1 MSSFSLTFQKSLT
14 FGVHIMIGLF
24 ILINGIA
31 VSITKS
37 WNSDHIIALVLGNLL
52 LVAAYFYFIGIFRL
66 SKKLFAP
73 KNEMEIID
81 ESVSKIE
88 SKSFLLTDLSVKKYY
103 QISFWAVALVTFIL
117 PFLFMIHVPDS
128 KLAWDYF
135 VIFNSTTELHGQS
148 FGLLP
153 ETASRLGYFLRYPN
167 NQFLGILFN
176 QIFSPFAENVLLRMW
191 VVTAVSA
198 LLTSLGV
205 LAGTLSVKALS
216 GKRHA
221 ILYNVCA
228 LGFLPFYVYGAQLYS
243 DTITLPFVSFGLLF
257 FIYAIKSDKLNRQI
271 LWYFLA
277 TLLTVL
283 GYEFKPTVL
292 IVLIAALVFLGLN
305 KKWKQ
310 LLLLIPMFALLFV
323 GGHFMVKATIA
334 TEPAFSQEANERHNL
349 PMMHWIAMSWAPS
362 NKTGGFN
369 KKIRQYSESFPTY
382 EAKKEA
388 DKQLFIDNIKKM
400 GPAGIVRQMG
410 RKLSYTWL
418 YGDLNSA
425 FYTYY
430 HENKFI
436 NRYFDYLSGT
446 SLTSLDGPGNI
457 TGWFM
462 LKAVQTLYWI
472 GLVVL
477 LWRQIWRILSRKKNW
492 SNPWFVPALAFVGL
506 SFFLILWETNSRYL
520 YQFAPVMIALA
531 SLGLIDNQFKK
542 KKRVKE

>member
-1 MSSFSLTFQKSLT
+1 
-14 FGVHIMIGLF
+14 MIGLF

-37 WNSDHIIALVLGNLL
+37 WNSDHIIVLVLGNLL

-73 KNEMEIID
+73 KNEMEITD

-128 KLAWDYF
+128 KHAWDYF

-176 QIFSPFAENVLLRMW
+176 QIFSPFAENVQLKMW

-400 GPAGIVRQMG
+400 GPAGIVRQIG

-425 FYTYY
+425 FYTNH

-436 NRYFDYLSGT
+436 NCYFDYLSGT
-446 SLTSLDGPGNI
+446 SFSLDGPGNI

>member
-1 MSSFSLTFQKSLT
+1 
-14 FGVHIMIGLF
+14 MIGLF

-128 KLAWDYF
+128 KHAWDYF

-176 QIFSPFAENVLLRMW
+176 QIFSPFVENVLLKMW

-400 GPAGIVRQMG
+400 GPAGIVRQIG

-418 YGDLNSA
+418 YGDLNSS

>member
-1 MSSFSLTFQKSLT
+1 MNNIVFIKYKKRFCLTL
-14 FGVHIMIGLF
+14 MIGLF

-128 KLAWDYF
+128 KHAWDYF

-176 QIFSPFAENVLLRMW
+176 QIFSPFAENVLLKMW

-400 GPAGIVRQMG
+400 GPAGIVRQIG

-418 YGDLNSA
+418 YGDLNST

-531 SLGLIDNQFKK
+531 SLGLIDNQFKNPNC
-542 KKRVKE
+542 

>member
-1 MSSFSLTFQKSLT
+1 MNNIVFIKYKKRFCLTL
-14 FGVHIMIGLF
+14 MIGLF

-73 KNEMEIID
+73 KNEMEITD

-128 KLAWDYF
+128 KHAWDYF

-176 QIFSPFAENVLLRMW
+176 QIFSPFAEDVQLKMW
-191 VVTAVSA
+191 VITAVSA

-228 LGFLPFYVYGAQLYS
+228 LGLLPFYVYGAQLYS

-400 GPAGIVRQMG
+400 GPAGIVRQIG

-425 FYTYY
+425 FYTNH

-436 NRYFDYLSGT
+436 NCYFDYLSGT
-446 SLTSLDGPGNI
+446 SFSLDGPGNI

-492 SNPWFVPALAFVGL
+492 SNPWFIPALAFVGL

>member
-1 MSSFSLTFQKSLT
+1 
-14 FGVHIMIGLF
+14 MIGLF

-31 VSITKS
+31 LSITKS

-128 KLAWDYF
+128 KHAWDYF

-176 QIFSPFAENVLLRMW
+176 QIFSPFAENVLLKMW

-400 GPAGIVRQMG
+400 GPAGIVRQIG

-418 YGDLNSA
+418 YVDLNSA

>member
-1 MSSFSLTFQKSLT
+1 MNNIVFIKYKKRFCLTL
-14 FGVHIMIGLF
+14 MIGLF

-128 KLAWDYF
+128 KHAWDYF

-176 QIFSPFAENVLLRMW
+176 QIFSPFAENVLLKMW

-382 EAKKEA
+382 EVKKEA

-400 GPAGIVRQMG
+400 GPAGIVRQIG

-477 LWRQIWRILSRKKNW
+477 LWRQIWRILNRKKNW

>member
-1 MSSFSLTFQKSLT
+1 MNNIVFIKYKKRFCLTL
-14 FGVHIMIGLF
+14 MIGLF

-73 KNEMEIID
+73 KNEMEITD

-128 KLAWDYF
+128 KHAWDYF

-153 ETASRLGYFLRYPN
+153 ETASRLGYFLRYLN

-176 QIFSPFAENVLLRMW
+176 QIFSPFAEDVQLKMW

-292 IVLIAALVFLGLN
+292 IVLIAALVLLGLN

-400 GPAGIVRQMG
+400 GPAGIVRQIG

-425 FYTYY
+425 FYTNH

-436 NRYFDYLSGT
+436 NCYFDYLSGT
-446 SLTSLDGPGNI
+446 SFSLDGPGNI

>member
-1 MSSFSLTFQKSLT
+1 MNNIVFIKYKKRFCLTL
-14 FGVHIMIGLF
+14 MIGLF

-73 KNEMEIID
+73 KNEMEITD

-128 KLAWDYF
+128 KHAWDYF

-176 QIFSPFAENVLLRMW
+176 QIFSPFAENVLLKMW

-292 IVLIAALVFLGLN
+292 IVLIAALVLLGLN

-400 GPAGIVRQMG
+400 GPAGIVRQIG

-425 FYTYY
+425 FYTNH

-436 NRYFDYLSGT
+436 NCYFDYLSGT
-446 SLTSLDGPGNI
+446 SFSLDGPGNI

>member
-1 MSSFSLTFQKSLT
+1 
-14 FGVHIMIGLF
+14 MIGLF

-73 KNEMEIID
+73 KNEMEITD

-128 KLAWDYF
+128 KHAWDYF

-176 QIFSPFAENVLLRMW
+176 QIFSPFAEDVQLKMW

-228 LGFLPFYVYGAQLYS
+228 LGLLPFYVYGAQLYS

-400 GPAGIVRQMG
+400 GPAGIVRQIG

-425 FYTYY
+425 FYTNH

-436 NRYFDYLSGT
+436 NCYFDYLSGT
-446 SLTSLDGPGNI
+446 SFSLDGPGNI